1 MANIATYLK
10 AEISR
15 IARKEIRADN
25 KALKASTAK
34 HRSEIA
40 ALKHKIAAL
49 ETLTKRVT
57 KVSAKPTE
65 KASGEDS
72 NSRRFSAK
80 GFGSMRKR
88 LGLTAAELARLIGV
102 SAQSV
107 YKWEEGKNR
116 PRAAQIEVI
125 AQVRGLDK
133 KAAAAKLQELQVRE
147 IA

>member
-15 IARKEIRADN
+15 IARKEIRSDN
-25 KALKASTAK
+25 KALKASAAK
-34 HRSEIA
+34 HRTEIA
-40 ALKHKIAAL
+40 ALKRKIAAL
-49 ETLTKRVT
+49 EKLNKGVSKVT
-57 KVSAKPTE
+57 AKPAVE
-65 KASGEDS
+65 ISEDDN

-88 LGLTAAELARLIGV
+88 LGLTAAELAKLIGV

-116 PRAAQIEVI
+116 PRASQIEAI
-125 AQVRGLDK
+125 AQVRGLGK
-133 KAAAAKLQELQVRE
+133 KAAAAKLEELQTK
-147 IA
+147 